1 MGVVTVATKAMASN
15 MDMVMSSKAMAMASN
30 RVMGTASH
38 KVMAMAETRAMDN
51 MVIMVATKVMVI
63 KAVMVAIRAM
73 DKVATVATRAMD
85 SRVAMVATRAM
96 AMRGMVATK
105 AMAVSLIRV
114 MANKATVPNRDTAN
128 KVMASRRDMVRTKV
142 TAINKAVTAT
152 ASNKVTQGAVTELT
166 TDLTSH
172 VPTMIRVMGSKATT
186 VATRAMDSKEAT
198 VETKAMANKTMVA
211 TRAMNSLATA
221 KTKVPSTSKGLAT
234 PSNHR
239 SNTIIITA
247 ENTRRTPATSLPSR
261 TVKRDLGTPWTWR
274 RTPTAARVTA
284 TRTNTERYSTL
295 CRRLFSL
302 VFVII
307 FINAH
312 VFIIDIFNLQFTQ
325 FTERCTKVMF
335 Y

>member
-1 MGVVTVATKAMASN
+1 MVV
-15 MDMVMSSKAMAMASN
+15 
-30 RVMGTASH
+30 
-38 KVMAMAETRAMDN
+38 
-51 MVIMVATKVMVI
+51 MVATKVMVI
-63 KAVMVAIRAM
+63 KAVMVVIRAM
-73 DKVATVATRAMD
+73 DKVATMAM
-85 SRVAMVATRAM
+85 RAMVATKAM

-152 ASNKVTQGAVTELT
+152 ASNKVTQGAITELT

-198 VETKAMANKTMVA
+198 VETKAMANKATMVA
-211 TRAMNSLATA
+211 TRAMNSPGMASIRVPNTNNSLATSSNLR
-221 KTKVPSTSKGLAT
+221 ST
-234 PSNHR
+234 P
-239 SNTIIITA
+239 IIITA
-247 ENTRRTPATSLPSR
+247 ENTRRTLATSLPSH
-261 TVKRDLGTPWTWR
+261 TVKRDLGIPWIWR
-274 RTPTAARVTA
+274 RTPTGARATATA

-302 VFVII
+302 V
-307 FINAH
+307 
-312 VFIIDIFNLQFTQ
+312 L
-325 FTERCTKVMF
+325 
-335 Y
+335 

>member
-1 MGVVTVATKAMASN
+1 MG
-15 MDMVMSSKAMAMASN
+15 
-30 RVMGTASH
+30 
-38 KVMAMAETRAMDN
+38 
-51 MVIMVATKVMVI
+51 
-63 KAVMVAIRAM
+63 
-73 DKVATVATRAMD
+73 
-85 SRVAMVATRAM
+85 

-114 MANKATVPNRDTAN
+114 TANKA
-128 KVMASRRDMVRTKV
+128 MASR
-142 TAINKAVTAT
+142 
-152 ASNKVTQGAVTELT
+152 
-166 TDLTSH
+166 
-172 VPTMIRVMGSKATT
+172 RVMGSKATT

-198 VETKAMANKTMVA
+198 VETKAMANKTTMVA
-211 TRAMNSLATA
+211 TMAMNSLGMASIRAPNTNN
-221 KTKVPSTSKGLAT
+221 SLAT

-239 SNTIIITA
+239 SNKITITA

-261 TVKRDLGTPWTWR
+261 TVKRDLGTPWIWR
-274 RTPTAARVTA
+274 RTPTGARATA

-325 FTERCTKVMF
+325 FKER
-335 Y
+335 